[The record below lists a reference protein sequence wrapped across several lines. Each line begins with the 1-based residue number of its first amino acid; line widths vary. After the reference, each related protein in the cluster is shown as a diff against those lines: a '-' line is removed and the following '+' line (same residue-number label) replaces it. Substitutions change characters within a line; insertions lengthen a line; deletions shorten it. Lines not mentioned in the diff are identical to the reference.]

1 MTAQRHKVLALGLAA
16 LVVALSLAPVQA
28 QSTTA
33 KPRVNINTA
42 SASELESLPRI
53 GPKVAQ
59 RIVDFRTKNGNFKKV
74 EEIMKVQG
82 IGEKVFDQIKG
93 LITVGAENAPKLAR
107 RPCPAGLPGR
117 SMGHD
122 PFSREKSHVP
132 DLPTAGPPDGA
143 LFFASRKRRSLAT
156 ARPRW
161 LTSFLIPGGSSAKV
175 LRRGA

>member
-93 LITVGAENAPKLAR
+93 LITVGAENAPK
-107 RPCPAGLPGR
+107 
-117 SMGHD
+117 
-122 PFSREKSHVP
+122 
-132 DLPTAGPPDGA
+132 
-143 LFFASRKRRSLAT
+143 
-156 ARPRW
+156 
-161 LTSFLIPGGSSAKV
+161 
-175 LRRGA
+175 